1 MQPRNVERDEKGA
14 VSVTLPENWTKE
26 HGVVSDGYV
35 YLTEAGGGAVAV
47 YPDSSDTVHET
58 DARLNADTLEPEEIG
73 RYVVA
78 CYVLGRGRITVES
91 ENGLTDEQILET
103 YSAEKSLMGAGIVE
117 ESEDAV
123 VVRCSVNPE
132 EFSMHE
138 LLERLNSTAETMRA
152 ESVEA
157 LLSGD
162 ATTAKRAARRER
174 QANKVFV
181 LVLRL
186 LLTAQQNPR
195 VTESIGLETPLRV
208 VGTRA
213 SAKSLERTADYA
225 EEAARCAQTLAQNLW
240 KPDEETAEMLRSLVD
255 TVDEASARAIEKLQ
269 DGEVGAASEARA
281 AYDEAKRTED
291 EITESLL
298 ENVEDTESVMLFMKM
313 VSALAESAKEPIE
326 IAEVASNRAVE
337 G

>member
-14 VSVTLPENWTKE
+14 VSVTLPEDWTEE

-78 CYVLGRGRITVES
+78 SYVLGRGRITVES

-240 KPDEETAEMLRSLVD
+240 KPDEETAEMLRSLVE

-298 ENVEDTESVMLFMKM
+298 ESVEDTESVMLFMKM

>member
-14 VSVTLPENWTKE
+14 VSVTLPEDWTEE
-26 HGVVSDGYV
+26 HGVASDGYV

-47 YPDSSDTVHET
+47 YPDSSETVYET
-58 DARLNADTLEPEEIG
+58 DAELDANTLEPEEIG
-73 RYVVA
+73 RYIGA
-78 CYVLGRGRITVES
+78 CYVLGRGRITVKS
-91 ENGLTDEQILET
+91 EDGLTDEQILEV
-103 YSAEKSLMGAGIVE
+103 YSAERNLMGAGIVE

-132 EFSMHE
+132 EFSMPE
-138 LLERLNSTAETMRA
+138 LLGRLNSTAETMRA

-195 VTESIGLETPLRV
+195 VTESIGLKTPLRV

-225 EEAARCAQTLAQNLW
+225 EEAAGCAQTLAQNLW
-240 KPDEETAEMLRSLVD
+240 KPDEETAEMLRSLVE

-313 VSALAESAKEPIE
+313 VSALAESAKESVE

>member
-313 VSALAESAKEPIE
+313 ASALAESAKEPIE

>member
-1 MQPRNVERDEKGA
+1 MEPRAVKGDPDEEVTVSLPKG
-14 VSVTLPENWTKE
+14 WTDE
-26 HGVVSDGYV
+26 HGVGPDGHV

-47 YPDSSDTVHET
+47 YPDASDTVYET
-58 DARLNADTLEPEEIG
+58 DARVDADALEPEEIE

-78 CYVLGRGRITVES
+78 CYVLGRGRIEVVS
-91 ENGLTDEQILET
+91 EDGLSDEQILEV
-103 YSAEKSLMGAGIVE
+103 YSAEKCLMGAGVVE
-117 ESEDAV
+117 ENKNSV
-123 VVRCSVNPE
+123 VVRCSVNPG
-132 EFSMHE
+132 EFSISE
-138 LLERLNSTAETMRA
+138 LLERLNSTAKTMRGEA
-152 ESVEA
+152 VEA

-213 SAKSLERTADYA
+213 SAKALERTADCA
-225 EEAARCAQTLAQNLW
+225 EEAAECAQTLAQNLW
-240 KPDEETAEMLRSLVD
+240 KPDDETSETLEALLYRVDDACSLALKSLQEGD
-255 TVDEASARAIEKLQ
+255 IGASA
-269 DGEVGAASEARA
+269 EARA
-281 AYDEAKRTED
+281 AYEEAKSIEDRT
-291 EITESLL
+291 TESLL
-298 ENVEDTESVMLFMKM
+298 QDVEDTESVMTFMKM
-313 VSALAESAKEPIE
+313 VSALTESAKEAVE